1 MNKQPDYKERGYLK
15 NAFHIFHLKDA
26 LPNDVPFHY
35 HEFLKIFILLH
46 GNVSYIVEGNEYELR
61 PHDIVLINAGE
72 LHRPVVHDAKG
83 YERIIIYL
91 SPAFFNS
98 YPKTGLGGCFQKNAD
113 APSHVIRYSK
123 KQAYFS
129 DAGLADAA
137 DFPCDNPYTK
147 QLLQQCKILEF
158 LIILNDWLVSQK
170 EQYVAPITRNENV
183 LKILHYIN
191 GHLTQNLSVE
201 QIAAAVHLNRSYL
214 MHKFKEETGYTIKE
228 FITEKRL
235 LLARNYIKKEIP
247 LTEACYLS
255 GFSNYSS
262 FYRAYTGKY
271 GCSPKQQKNIFSAS
285 ETKLNE

>member
-15 NAFHIFHLKDA
+15 NAFQIFHLKDA

-61 PHDIVLINAGE
+61 PYDIVLINAGE
-72 LHRPVVHDAKG
+72 LHRPIVHDKKG
-83 YERIIIYL
+83 YERIILYL

-98 YPKTGLGGCFQKNAD
+98 HTKAGLGRCFQKNSD
-113 APSHVIRYSK
+113 SHTHVIRSSK
-123 KQAYFS
+123 KQTGFPA
-129 DAGLADAA
+129 AGLADAA
-137 DFPCDNPYTK
+137 DFTCENSYTRR
-147 QLLQQCKILEF
+147 LLQQCKILEF
-158 LIILNDWLVSQK
+158 LILLN
-170 EQYVAPITRNENV
+170 EQMLSRQEHYVAPITQNENV

-191 GHLTQNLSVE
+191 EHLTQNLSVE
-201 QIAAAVHLNRSYL
+201 EIAAAVHLNRSYL

-255 GFSNYSS
+255 GFSNYSN
-262 FYRAYTGKY
+262 FYRAYTKKY